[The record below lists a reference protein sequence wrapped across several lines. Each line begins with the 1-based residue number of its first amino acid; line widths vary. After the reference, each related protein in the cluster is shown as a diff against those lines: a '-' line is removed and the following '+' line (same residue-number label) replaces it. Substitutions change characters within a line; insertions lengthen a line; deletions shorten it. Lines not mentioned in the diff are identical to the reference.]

1 MQVLVHRTRHK
12 ADRLVT
18 GALQLLS
25 LACCM
30 CLSCLSGCK
39 GEESACN
46 LTPRVAPRVMI
57 ASLRGK
63 GIMYIDACAKH
74 SLHPTFESFVLGSTI
89 KPKGNA
95 VASMHHMI
103 DIV

>member
-63 GIMYIDACAKH
+63 GIMYIDACKTQ
-74 SLHPTFESFVLGSTI
+74 P
-89 KPKGNA
+89 
-95 VASMHHMI
+95 ASHIRVVCAWLNYQTQGERSGIHASY
-103 DIV
+103 D